1 MSLMRVKF
9 AKRILSHCHKKP
21 KSGERFPSCPVIIWE
36 KPHRMESSNRKGER
50 GQQTVCSEKRRMR
63 KLRRKAKRMWAMK
76 ALPWLLVVLLAILSG
91 CATPEN
97 VDRNVQIDYFNG
109 LHQMQNR
116 MDSLL
121 YNIQLMQK
129 ETNEKLSNL
138 KLENKTV
145 YLSVPDSIGRQYPTS
160 VSQTTVNKEEKEHK
174 TTDMR
179 TEATLKQLI
188 TEIDELRQQ
197 FNAATLKKE
206 KVEEVSWW
214 QLHKVDVY
222 AILLVVLLLVYLI
235 YKVRKKSLSL

>member
-1 MSLMRVKF
+1 
-9 AKRILSHCHKKP
+9 
-21 KSGERFPSCPVIIWE
+21 
-36 KPHRMESSNRKGER
+36 
-50 GQQTVCSEKRRMR
+50 
-63 KLRRKAKRMWAMK
+63 MK

-91 CATPEN
+91 CATHEN
-97 VDRNVQIDYFNG
+97 VDRNVQIDYSNG

-121 YNIQLMQK
+121 YNMQLMQK

-145 YLSVPDSIGRQYPTS
+145 YLSVPDSTGRQYPTS

-188 TEIDELRQQ
+188 TEVDELRQQ
-197 FNAATLKKE
+197 FNAATSKNE

-214 QLHKVDVY
+214 QLHKVNVY
-222 AILLVVLLLVYLI
+222 ATLLVGLLLAYII

>member
-1 MSLMRVKF
+1 
-9 AKRILSHCHKKP
+9 
-21 KSGERFPSCPVIIWE
+21 
-36 KPHRMESSNRKGER
+36 
-50 GQQTVCSEKRRMR
+50 
-63 KLRRKAKRMWAMK
+63 MK
-76 ALPWLLVVLLAILSG
+76 ALSWLLVVLLAILSG

-121 YNIQLMQK
+121 YNMQLMQK

-138 KLENKTV
+138 KLEYKTV
-145 YLSVPDSIGRQYPTS
+145 YLSVPDSTGRQYPTS
-160 VSQTTVNKEEKEHK
+160 VSQTTVTKEEKEHK

-179 TEATLKQLI
+179 TESTLKQLI

>member
-1 MSLMRVKF
+1 
-9 AKRILSHCHKKP
+9 
-21 KSGERFPSCPVIIWE
+21 
-36 KPHRMESSNRKGER
+36 
-50 GQQTVCSEKRRMR
+50 
-63 KLRRKAKRMWAMK
+63 MK

-121 YNIQLMQK
+121 YNMQLMQK

-160 VSQTTVNKEEKEHK
+160 VSQTTVNKEEKEH
-174 TTDMR
+174 
-179 TEATLKQLI
+179 
-188 TEIDELRQQ
+188 
-197 FNAATLKKE
+197 
-206 KVEEVSWW
+206 
-214 QLHKVDVY
+214 
-222 AILLVVLLLVYLI
+222 
-235 YKVRKKSLSL
+235 

>member
-1 MSLMRVKF
+1 
-9 AKRILSHCHKKP
+9 
-21 KSGERFPSCPVIIWE
+21 
-36 KPHRMESSNRKGER
+36 
-50 GQQTVCSEKRRMR
+50 
-63 KLRRKAKRMWAMK
+63 MK
-76 ALPWLLVVLLAILSG
+76 ALPWLLVVLLAILFG

-97 VDRNVQIDYFNG
+97 VDRNVQIDYSNG

-121 YNIQLMQK
+121 YNMQLMQK

-214 QLHKVDVY
+214 QLHKVNVY
-222 AILLVVLLLVYLI
+222 ATLLVVLLLVYLI

>member
-1 MSLMRVKF
+1 
-9 AKRILSHCHKKP
+9 
-21 KSGERFPSCPVIIWE
+21 
-36 KPHRMESSNRKGER
+36 
-50 GQQTVCSEKRRMR
+50 
-63 KLRRKAKRMWAMK
+63 MK
-76 ALPWLLVVLLAILSG
+76 ALPWLLVVLLAILSR

-121 YNIQLMQK
+121 YNMQLMQK

-179 TEATLKQLI
+179 TEATLKHLI

>member
-1 MSLMRVKF
+1 
-9 AKRILSHCHKKP
+9 
-21 KSGERFPSCPVIIWE
+21 
-36 KPHRMESSNRKGER
+36 
-50 GQQTVCSEKRRMR
+50 
-63 KLRRKAKRMWAMK
+63 MK
-76 ALPWLLVVLLAILSG
+76 ALSWLLVVLLAILSG
-91 CATPEN
+91 CATHEN
-97 VDRNVQIDYFNG
+97 VDRNVQIDYSNG

-121 YNIQLMQK
+121 YNMQLMQK

-145 YLSVPDSIGRQYPTS
+145 YLSVPDSTGRQYPTS

-179 TEATLKQLI
+179 IEATLKQLI

-235 YKVRKKSLSL
+235 YKVRKKVYLCDVDVVLIVSDKCCPDWKVGAFYITIHQ